1 MGLLDQLLF
10 KTITPISSRE
20 SYNFMVVAALQE
32 ELNEFYNQNK
42 GFTKPIPKEGGASVI
57 SFQYKKRDVKIL
69 TFATNNMG
77 MPINAAQIMK
87 IISLH
92 QPIYT
97 IMIGTC
103 ACIKKDHK
111 LGDVLIPKRVFSYES
126 GKYENGVFDPDY
138 EAKPTGELLRK
149 EAELLKS
156 RIITKLK
163 YNVTTDEDFCSGGA
177 VIDDKAMSDEI
188 VKRCGRKLSGL
199 DMEAYAIACINSILF
214 PDKELLIIK
223 AISDYAK
230 NKTESEEKG
239 NKELAKKNSSH
250 YAFELIKHLED
261 SIFSVGK
268 NVTIKT
274 IYK

>member
-1 MGLLDQLLF
+1 MGFKDLF
-10 KTITPISSRE
+10 FKATPAISSRE
-20 SYNFMVVAALQE
+20 SYNFLIVAALQE

-42 GFTKPIPKEGGASVI
+42 GFTKPVYKDGGANEI

-69 TFATNNMG
+69 TFTTNNMG
-77 MPINAAQIMK
+77 MPINAASIMK
-87 IISLH
+87 IINIH
-92 QPIYT
+92 EPIYT

-103 ACIKKDHK
+103 ACIKRNHK

-138 EAKPTGELLRK
+138 EAKSTGDQLRK
-149 EAELLKS
+149 QAELLKS
-156 RIITKLK
+156 RIGHKLK

-177 VIDDKAMSDEI
+177 VIDDKDMSNEI

-199 DMEAYAIACINSILF
+199 DMEAYSIACINSLLF
-214 PDKELLIIK
+214 PDKELLVIK

-230 NKTESEEKG
+230 NKTESEEEG
-239 NKELAKKNSSH
+239 NKELAKNNSAN

-261 SIFSVGK
+261 FIFGANK
-268 NVTIKT
+268 TVTIKRN
-274 IYK
+274 ISL

>member
-1 MGLLDQLLF
+1 M
-10 KTITPISSRE
+10 I
-20 SYNFMVVAALQE
+20 VAALQE

-42 GFTKPIPKEGGASVI
+42 GFTKPIPKEGGANEI
-57 SFQYKKRDVKIL
+57 SFQYKKREVKIL

-77 MPINAAQIMK
+77 MPINAASIMK
-87 IISLH
+87 IISIH

-103 ACIKKDHK
+103 ACIKRNHK

-126 GKYENGVFDPDY
+126 GKYEKGVFDPDY
-138 EAKPTGELLRK
+138 EAISTGVQLRK

-163 YNVTTDEDFCSGGA
+163 YNVTTDEDFCSGGS
-177 VIDDKAMSDEI
+177 VIDDKEMSDEI

-214 PDKELLIIK
+214 PDKELLVVK

-230 NKTESEEKG
+230 NKEESEVEG
-239 NKELAKKNSSH
+239 NKELAKNNSAH
-250 YAFELIKHLED
+250 YAFELLKHLED
-261 SIFSVGK
+261 SIFGVSQYVK
-268 NVTIKT
+268 IKSR
-274 IYK
+274 